1 MREALRGFRGID
13 GQERRART
21 DDGVQCDHLVG
32 TSRESNADNRFGAD
46 PTRGKS
52 GRRAACACGEGRGV
66 QCFDAGFDQRGVRG
80 GALLECGVEQR
91 DERRVRCGHA
101 AAVCDVV
108 DGRQLRRRR
117 GRDVDDGRIGGGV
130 DESSEE
136 VDDSVVVHRD
146 VVCGVYVRVRL
157 EVESHAAGEAVVD
170 VDGRV
175 LDGTCRQHVQFAT
188 Q

>member
-52 GRRAACACGEGRGV
+52 GRRAACACGERRGV
-66 QCFDAGFDQRGVRG
+66 QGFDAGFDQRGDRV
-80 GALLECGVEQR
+80 GALLQRGVEQR

-101 AAVCDVV
+101 AAACDIV